1 MTRISHSSE
10 AHTESGIAKAGV
22 LAGLGCLG
30 LCAAAALGF
39 LLFSGGGSDE
49 EAPVVQGSAT
59 ATVGPTSPPTNAP
72 PPLSS
77 SYRMI
82 IDKLGVDAPVATYGL
97 DENDIPIV
105 PTGPDAADVVAWYD
119 FSAQPGTGGNSV
131 FAGHVTWFGNGVFLK
146 LDTIQAGDTIR
157 LLDDKGAEVVYRVT
171 ANQSLAPDDPE
182 AVKTMY
188 PTDKDMVT
196 IITCGGT
203 FFDTGDPVAGGDYT
217 HRIVIKAELVSV
229 NRV

>member
-1 MTRISHSSE
+1 MTRISHPFE
-10 AHTESGIAKAGV
+10 GHRESGIAKTGV

-30 LCAAAALGF
+30 LFAAAALGF
-39 LLFSGGGSDE
+39 LLFSGGSDE
-49 EAPVVQGSAT
+49 EAPPAVQASAT
-59 ATVGPTSPPTNAP
+59 VAPTSPPTDAP
-72 PPLSS
+72 PPLSA

-82 IDKLGVDAPVATYGL
+82 IETIGVDAPVATYGL
-97 DENDIPIV
+97 DEQDVPIV
-105 PTGPDAADVVAWYD
+105 PTGADAADIVAWYD

-131 FAGHVTWFGNGVFLK
+131 FAGHVTWFGNAVFLK

-203 FFDTGDPVAGGDYT
+203 FFDTGDPIAGGDYT

>member
-1 MTRISHSSE
+1 MTRIRITNNQRE
-10 AHTESGIAKAGV
+10 AGIAKTGV

-30 LCAAAALGF
+30 LFAAAALGF
-39 LLFSGGGSDE
+39 FLVSGSGSDE
-49 EAPVVQGSAT
+49 EAPPVVQASAT
-59 ATVGPTSPPTNAP
+59 PTQAPTSPPTNAA
-72 PPLSS
+72 PPLAG

-82 IDKLGVDAPVATYGL
+82 IDSIGVDAPVATYGL

-105 PTGPDAADVVAWYD
+105 PTGPDAAQIVAWYD

-157 LLDDKGAEVVYRVT
+157 LLDDKGGEVVYRVT

-188 PTDKDMVT
+188 PTDRDMVT

-203 FFDTGDPVAGGDYT
+203 FYDTNDPVAGGDYT
-217 HRIVIKAELVSV
+217 QRIVIKAELVSV